1 MTSLS
6 VLIVVNNEE
15 KQLRECLRTISFA
28 DEIVIILDKCTDR
41 SKSIAKKFT
50 KKIFSGAWDI
60 EGD

>member
-15 KQLRECLRTISFA
+15 KQLSECLRTISFA

-41 SKSIAKKFT
+41 SKKYS
-50 KKIFSGAWDI
+50 KKIYKKNFFRSMGCR
-60 EGD
+60 G